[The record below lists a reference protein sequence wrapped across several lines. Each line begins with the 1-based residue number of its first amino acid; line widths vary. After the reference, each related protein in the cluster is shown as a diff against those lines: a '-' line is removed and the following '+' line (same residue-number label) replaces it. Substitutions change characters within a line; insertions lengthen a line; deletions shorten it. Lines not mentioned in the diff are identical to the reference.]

1 MNALMERKKETI
13 LNSFEEASD
22 DYWKTLG
29 EIATSSRIKLDDVV
43 KIVLSSRE
51 FLEASYRE
59 KDGEPVFTTRNVY
72 RKRASFWQ
80 KLLSA
85 VTDRIV

>member
-13 LNSFEEASD
+13 LNSFEEASG

-29 EIATSSRIKLDDVV
+29 EIAACSRVKLDDVV

-59 KDGEPVFTTRNVY
+59 KDGEPVFTTRKVY
-72 RKRASFWQ
+72 SERASFRQ

-85 VTDRIV
+85 FTDKIV